1 MHPQKLMNYMMQSLE
16 TSRNILI
23 LKDLVMYLQDKKT
36 KIALYTYDAVV
47 FDFDKK
53 EGKEV
58 LEGIE
63 AIMNQEGN
71 YPVKFKHSNNL
82 VL

>member
-1 MHPQKLMNYMMQSLE
+1 
-16 TSRNILI
+16 
-23 LKDLVMYLQDKKT
+23 MYLQDKKT
-36 KIALYTYDAVV
+36 KIALYTYDAIV

-63 AIMNQEGN
+63 AIMNQEGT